1 MIYQV
6 NFCIKLNR
14 ETLPMVFATD
24 AKSKAEAKRVFK
36 EFMLT
41 DSFKKPYHVDIF
53 ENDDFEKQLN
63 VVYHVKENGGLL

>member
-24 AKSKAEAKRVFK
+24 ANSKAEAKRIFK

-41 DSFKKPYHVDIF
+41 DSFKKPYHVEVL

-63 VVYHVKENGGLL
+63 VIYHVKENGGLL

>member
-24 AKSKAEAKRVFK
+24 AKSKAEAKMVFK
-36 EFMLT
+36 QFMLT

-53 ENDDFEKQLN
+53 ENEDFEKQLN
-63 VVYHVKENGGLL
+63 VIYHVKANGFLL

>member
-24 AKSKAEAKRVFK
+24 ANSKAEAKRIFK

-41 DSFKKPYHVDIF
+41 DSFKKPYHVEVF
-53 ENDDFEKQLN
+53 ENEDFEKQLN
-63 VVYHVKENGGLL
+63 VIYHVKENGGLL